1 MTWPQLYKTGFVHL
15 VGSLEDGYPHCFDQC
30 VDLDAVMRTS
40 KVYHP
45 VRVISGDEIGKKS
58 LMTRGGV
65 LGMLGGGTA
74 VPPPHIL
81 NLKGNLPNGCG
92 TILKIPITLGK
103 AQ

>member
-40 KVYHP
+40 EVYHP

-58 LMTRGGV
+58 LMTRGGG
-65 LGMLGGGTA
+65 LRMWGTA
-74 VPPPHIL
+74 VPHIL